1 MTTIVDHPGLFLA
14 RELKKLGVSPTELAR
29 QLKVPANRFSQII
42 NGKRSVTGDSALRL
56 AHWFGNTPDFWMN
69 LQAQYDLRVATL
81 DVGREVKALPT
92 RLKVRVGA
100 FAPPG
105 KVNQGRA
112 SHGRN

>member
-1 MTTIVDHPGLFLA
+1 MASTVDHPGLFLA
-14 RELKKLGVSPTELAR
+14 RELETLGVSPTELAR

-42 NGKRSVTGDSALRL
+42 NGKRSITGDSALRL

-81 DVGREVKALPT
+81 EVGREVRALPT
-92 RLKVRVGA
+92 RLKVRVSG
-100 FAPPG
+100 FALPG
-105 KVNQGRA
+105 KGNQGRA